1 MKNIL
6 NIVNLPV
13 CRALVAAVLA
23 AGCAAGCNDAELGAL
38 ENAAY
43 IKEAQKDKNKIVTVE
58 DKGSTASLTVRLGGR
73 SSAETSFRLVSDPEV
88 LERFNALNGTSYSL
102 LPAGMYDLPAEPVVI
117 AAGEV
122 AAAPSQI
129 AIHAFTPEM
138 DDSGQ
143 TYAIPVALQS
153 VSGGM
158 PILGDASGFLL
169 VCERK
174 MIVPVPL
181 LNQKTY
187 KYPNRIMLNMK
198 EAPITFDAYTFE
210 FKVRRESFTLRNFM
224 IAGFDNG
231 EGNIK
236 NRMWLRFERS
246 TSTSDTQNR
255 WLQLNSQEQPAAT
268 SVLPCEAKTWHHVAV
283 VFDGSNTILYLD
295 GELAAQKSMPRK
307 TITFKY
313 FALQPQPGS
322 SIAPISFSEVRLWNV
337 ARSQTQIKNNMNRVN
352 PQSEGLLGYW
362 HMNEGSGYT
371 FEDATG
377 NGNTGQCEY
386 SHAGDLWDPQ
396 SYGPATGLEWAP
408 DMNNM

>member
-6 NIVNLPV
+6 NIPI
-13 CRALVAAVLA
+13 CRALVAGVLA
-23 AGCAAGCNDAELGAL
+23 AGFAASCDDAELGPL
-38 ENAAY
+38 DNAAY
-43 IKEAQKDKNKIVTVE
+43 IKEAQKEMSKIVTVE
-58 DKGSTASLTVRLGGR
+58 DKGSTASLTVRLGGK

-88 LERFNALNGTSYSL
+88 LERFNTLNGTSYSL
-102 LPAGMYDLPAEPVVI
+102 LPADMYDLPAEPAVI
-117 AAGEV
+117 PAGEV

-129 AIHAFTPEM
+129 AIHAFTGEM

-143 TYAIPVALQS
+143 TYAIPVALRP
-153 VSGGM
+153 VAGDM
-158 PILGDASGFLL
+158 PVLGNASNFLL

-181 LNQKTY
+181 LNQNTY

-198 EAPITFDAYTFE
+198 DAPITFDAYTFE
-210 FKVRRESFTLRNFM
+210 VKVRRESFTMRNFM
-224 IAGFDNG
+224 IVGFDNG
-231 EGNIK
+231 EGSIN

-255 WLQLNSQEQPAAT
+255 WLQLNSQVQPAAT

-283 VFDGSNTILYLD
+283 VFDGSNTELYLD
-295 GELAAQKSMPRK
+295 GELAAQKSMPRT
-307 TITFKY
+307 TITFKH

-322 SIAPISFSEVRLWNV
+322 SRAPISFSEARLWNV
-337 ARSQTQIKNNMNRVN
+337 ARTQTQIKNNMNRVN

-396 SYGPATGLEWAP
+396 TYGPATGLEWAA